1 MERFRWGILSTGNIA
16 HHFAKTLNAMKEE
29 AQIYAVASRSSERAA
44 AFAEEAGA
52 VKAYGS
58 YEELAADENID
69 AVYIGTPHT
78 QHFEDIMLCLE
89 HGKNVLC
96 EKSFTVT
103 AEEAEKAY
111 AKAEEKGV
119 FLMEAFW
126 TKFIPVYEDLEEI
139 LRRGDIGRVNMV
151 TAQYGYCTPRAKRK
165 FDPSLAGGAL
175 LDIGVYSIGFAC
187 MILGY
192 DPVRISSQVL
202 RNDVGTDAISAV
214 TMQYED
220 GAIAQ
225 VSAAI
230 QTTMPVLGMIYGSE
244 GRIEVPDFK
253 NPHKIRIVLNDGS
266 VQEIEKPL
274 DINGFEYE
282 IREVQRCVREG
293 RTKSGRMTPQ
303 QSVAVMKIMDE
314 ARRQWKEN

>member
-1 MERFRWGILSTGNIA
+1 
-16 HHFAKTLNAMKEE
+16 
-29 AQIYAVASRSSERAA
+29 
-44 AFAEEAGA
+44 
-52 VKAYGS
+52 
-58 YEELAADENID
+58 
-69 AVYIGTPHT
+69 
-78 QHFEDIMLCLE
+78 
-89 HGKNVLC
+89 
-96 EKSFTVT
+96 
-103 AEEAEKAY
+103 
-111 AKAEEKGV
+111 
-119 FLMEAFW
+119 
-126 TKFIPVYEDLEEI
+126 
-139 LRRGDIGRVNMV
+139 
-151 TAQYGYCTPRAKRK
+151 
-165 FDPSLAGGAL
+165 
-175 LDIGVYSIGFAC
+175 

-293 RTKSGRMTPQ
+293 RTKSGRMTPK

-314 ARRQWKEN
+314 ARRQWKES